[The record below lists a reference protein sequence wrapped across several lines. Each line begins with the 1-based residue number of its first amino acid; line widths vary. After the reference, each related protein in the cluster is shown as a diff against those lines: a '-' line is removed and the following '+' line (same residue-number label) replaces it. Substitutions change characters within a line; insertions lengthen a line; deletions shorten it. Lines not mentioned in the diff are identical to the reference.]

1 MRCLCESRRSTRLLL
16 FEICIYLSLLLL
28 ELVDHLRIKAHA
40 LDHVLAFL
48 ITVLVVKFFDQLKKV
63 VVDLR
68 LVSFRDRFLLLS
80 IDSDLGLEKS
90 LWVWPLLNWW
100 AAGSLCSKL
109 LQSTLR
115 KVHHS
120 SIRSL
125 LLDRDYNFA
134 ITLLATLWYKLWP
147 SLVVLLLVLRSVGW
161 CVQICF
167 ALGLVLHFELSEQC
181 LLKLSLLRRA
191 YGLSRHLTRDRL
203 AFCELIKEHLL
214 VVIISVYPLLGIVST
229 VCALMLQVRVVRGAV
244 LVELARAIV
253 STILALARVVSALST
268 AMTLLLKHAE
278 HLGFRLIII

>member
-80 IDSDLGLEKS
+80 INSDLGLEKS

-100 AAGSLCSKL
+100 ATGSLSSKL

-167 ALGLVLHFELSEQC
+167 ALGLVLHFKLGEQC
-181 LLKLSLLRRA
+181 LLKLSLLRGA

-214 VVIISVYPLLGIVST
+214 VVIISVYPLLGIICT

-244 LVELARAIV
+244 LVELARAVV
-253 STILALARVVSALST
+253 STILALA
-268 AMTLLLKHAE
+268 
-278 HLGFRLIII
+278 